1 MMPGSEFVRTGN
13 GQWTKV
19 PGSRLAE
26 SILHRSLSRELGL
39 SLRAETIND
48 GNGNF
53 FPPVVAAQRILA
65 PQPQTTAA
73 AATASISSIANTLG
87 EASSSSST
95 SIITTTKE
103 TDTAQDE
110 YTLFTRPRRTMLPTI
125 LADQAKG
132 KIKAKVQVQAQ
143 TQAQITATTTTTTTA
158 STPAPVAVT
167 TTVTVNLP
175 SLPWSIDG
183 KDKNLWVKEKT
194 TDGLPTTA
202 FSAANRAVMEKST
215 MKLERLIQYEAR
227 LEEQKATA
235 SATPVPTAIDPEDLL
250 PKYCP
255 LNPDLPEEFKNMTV
269 NQIFETCYKRLMAR
283 EEPKIEEGP
292 QNGAEQAPE
301 DDDDRKSVDS
311 IVSSE
316 ACSEDLPF
324 ISSVNVYSMRK
335 REIQRARKKQ
345 AAMNAKLGVVTSSSS
360 ATPPEEETILDAGE
374 VSFAS
379 GNSDPGQ
386 GDETP
391 LFTIRSKK
399 QPIKIVDPKTLQRP
413 DKPKSPKDL
422 ANDVE
427 FLKRGLR
434 VLSTGAELTSQSYQM
449 FKEVGMDATI
459 LAQTSEWCR
468 YIHEFVRT
476 TGVTLQNLDNL
487 KKAQMRSA
495 IFEQVGQCMGHK
507 KKMDNSILG
516 WTNFAIS
523 MFPVE
528 ASSDG
533 KESPP
538 ENTGGVRL
546 DDTVPT
552 PQTKLPPKV
561 THMHNK
567 ACQDLNHELQR
578 LTEDNKLKF
587 KTLLRMLIDSLSEC
601 KDWIIKAPS
610 YAKAKPLRY
619 TELKPLEGL
628 LVPSIE
634 VEAPSEMKRGKQI
647 EVVVKQEISE
657 HVHVIVNENAGKRTV
672 VQDVEMKEHTEPG
685 LSTELNQQ
693 AFYHAQQAL
702 GCYQPG
708 FTMHGYGQQGRPNG
722 EYMQHN
728 GNQVLRPRSAVN
740 QQMNNDGY
748 QQGQHH
754 GNYQPEATN
763 RQLHRS
769 QHNISRGRQG
779 TRSGVQ
785 SRQPS
790 TVDTRQNN
798 YGNAHQVSHG
808 GPQFPTYATTPNNEY
823 LYNPEAGGY
832 QDIRFQFN
840 HNQPQG
846 PHQQPVLQHPQ
857 PWRTIATSDGPY
869 LETGHPQ
876 QFSQASANPRSTPD
890 TAVTSGEYMRQDRPV
905 THAVPQPLQR
915 SMTVTPQIMQHPGI
929 IHNHH
934 GGSEQYGGGHGMT
947 FPQGGGG
954 GLYSGY
960 GHTGWHSHNGHPMQQ
975 SQQQAVQGRSG
986 KGVMY
991 QQYGHHQRQYR

>member
-53 FPPVVAAQRILA
+53 FPPATAAQRILA
-65 PQPQTTAA
+65 PQPQT
-73 AATASISSIANTLG
+73 AATAVTSIANNLG

-95 SIITTTKE
+95 IIASVVKE
-103 TDTAQDE
+103 VDPAQDE
-110 YTLFTRPRRTMLPTI
+110 YKLFTRPRRIMLPTMA
-125 LADQAKG
+125 ADQAKA
-132 KIKAKVQVQAQ
+132 KIKAKVQVQAHTQGQ
-143 TQAQITATTTTTTTA
+143 TQVTVTATATTP
-158 STPAPVAVT
+158 TPAAA
-167 TTVTVNLP
+167 TTVTVNVP

-183 KDKNLWVKEKT
+183 KDKNLWAKGKA
-194 TDGLPTTA
+194 TDVLPTISFA
-202 FSAANRAVMEKST
+202 AANRAVMHKSA
-215 MKLERLIQYEAR
+215 MKLERLFRYEAH
-227 LEEQKATA
+227 LEKQKAINATVTTP
-235 SATPVPTAIDPEDLL
+235 ATPVPAPVETEDSL

-255 LNPDLPEEFKNMTV
+255 LNPDLPDEFKGMSV

-283 EEPKIEEGP
+283 EEPKPEEGS
-292 QNGAEQAPE
+292 QKDAEQVP
-301 DDDDRKSVDS
+301 DDDDDKKSVDS
-311 IVSSE
+311 IISSE

-324 ISSVNVYSMRK
+324 ISSANVYSMRK

-345 AAMNAKLGVVTSSSS
+345 AAMNEQLGVVTSSSS
-360 ATPPEEETILDAGE
+360 GSSPGEDITLDAGE

-468 YIHEFVRT
+468 YIHEFVKT

-487 KKAQMRSA
+487 KKAHMRSA

-528 ASSDG
+528 TPSDG

-538 ENTGGVRL
+538 ESTGGVRL
-546 DDTVPT
+546 DGATPPT
-552 PQTKLPPKV
+552 KPASKV

-567 ACQDLNHELQR
+567 ACQDLNHELQK

-634 VEAPSEMKRGKQI
+634 VEAPGETKRGKQI
-647 EVVVKQEISE
+647 EVVIKQETTE
-657 HVHVIVNENAGKRTV
+657 HIHVSVNENVGKRTV
-672 VQDVEMKEHTEPG
+672 VQDVEMKEHTEPV
-685 LSTELNQQ
+685 LSAELNQQ

-702 GCYQPG
+702 SWYQPG
-708 FTMHGYGQQGRPNG
+708 FMMHGYGQQQGRPSG
-722 EYMQHN
+722 DYMQHN
-728 GNQVLRPRSAVN
+728 GNQVLRPRSAAN
-740 QQMNNDGY
+740 QQMNNDVY

-754 GNYQPEATN
+754 GNYQPELTS
-763 RQLHRS
+763 RQLHRN

-790 TVDTRQNN
+790 TVGTHQN
-798 YGNAHQVSHG
+798 YGNGHPASHG
-808 GPQFPTYATTPNNEY
+808 GPQFSTYASTPNNEY
-823 LYNPEAGGY
+823 LYNPEASGY
-832 QDIRFQFN
+832 QDLRYPYN

-846 PHQQPVLQHPQ
+846 SHQQPVLQHPQ
-857 PWRTIATSDGPY
+857 PWRTITTNDSPY
-869 LETGHPQ
+869 LEPGHPQ

-890 TAVTSGEYMRQDRPV
+890 TAVTSGEYMRQDRPI

-915 SMTVTPQIMQHPGI
+915 SMTVTPQIMPHSGI

-934 GGSEQYGGGHGMT
+934 GGNEQYGGNHGMT

-975 SQQQAVQGRSG
+975 SQQQAAQGRPN
-986 KGVMY
+986 KNVMY
-991 QQYGHHQRQYR
+991 QQYGHHQGQYR